1 MIIFNKCLAFV
12 LDKTFPSCFC
22 LVEGDFN
29 LPHPSVLL
37 AAFGNGGV
45 EPEGLDQ
52 RPSLFTPSFW
62 YLLGSLNIHWRD
74 YCWNFNTLATWCKEL
89 THWKKPDAGKD
100 WSKRKRGRQSM
111 KLLDSITHS
120 VEMNLSNLG
129 ESGGQGSLEC
139 CSPCMGWVG
148 ESDMTSRL

>member
-12 LDKTFPSCFC
+12 LDKSFPSCFC

-29 LPHPSVLL
+29 LPHPSVLP

-45 EPEGLDQ
+45 EPEELDQ
-52 RPSLFTPSFW
+52 RAFLFTPSFW

-89 THWKKPDAGKD
+89 THWEKPDAGKD

-120 VEMNLSNLG
+120 VDMNLRQSGREWRTGKPEVLQSMHG
-129 ESGGQGSLEC
+129 WESLTWLHDSK
-139 CSPCMGWVG
+139 
-148 ESDMTSRL
+148 